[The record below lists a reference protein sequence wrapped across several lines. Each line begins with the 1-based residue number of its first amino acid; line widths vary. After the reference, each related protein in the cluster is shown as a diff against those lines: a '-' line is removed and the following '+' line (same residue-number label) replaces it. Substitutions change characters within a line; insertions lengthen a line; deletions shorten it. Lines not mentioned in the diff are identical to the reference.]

1 MQTFE
6 PFVILNAPELRR
18 SASQLNPD
26 SKLFIADCQPMYAN
40 ILKKKL
46 VSVKRT
52 KGTQTIDNNSMS
64 AEEIEWFGASTPS
77 CPPTF
82 PHNNHPVHYLRL
94 LAPPEQMNFALYP
107 PTHFSGKTWEKI
119 WQEGTLVLDL
129 YVATVAP
136 TLSDILRAPSDI
148 YFRPEME
155 FTGFDYRVKID
166 ENRCHE
172 PLIVKAG
179 DSVDILRTNMQHSR
193 YIVDSC
199 QLIRGGRAYLPVHYC
214 DYYGQG
220 FTNTLDSRHP
230 SFILDVPES
239 FRHSPVALRLRSYHT
254 HTICLQTFPPQ

>member
-129 YVATVAP
+129 YVATVTL

-148 YFRPEME
+148 YFCSEME
-155 FTGFDYRVKID
+155 FTRFDYQVKTD
-166 ENRCHE
+166 ENRCHKL
-172 PLIVKAG
+172 LIIKAG
-179 DSVDILRTNMQHSR
+179 NSVDILRTNTQHS
-193 YIVDSC
+193 
-199 QLIRGGRAYLPVHYC
+199 
-214 DYYGQG
+214 
-220 FTNTLDSRHP
+220 
-230 SFILDVPES
+230 
-239 FRHSPVALRLRSYHT
+239 
-254 HTICLQTFPPQ
+254 